1 VRESRFFNAYRKELK
16 TMAKA
21 KICIIVGHGKSRTGG
36 YDSGAVS
43 KDKKYHE
50 FKIAREIAKYAASA
64 LNAAGLECDLMN
76 YEGNMYLTERIA
88 AVNKKKYDFI
98 AEIHLN
104 AGGGKGTETYYFK
117 GSPTGKKY
125 AQAICKEIAAA
136 FGVRNR
142 GAKTRTGKDGKDY
155 FAIIR
160 DTKPCA
166 CLIETLFIDNDAE
179 LKMLITSAWQEVCGE
194 AIAKAICEL
203 NGVKLE
209 KTFKAGDA
217 VKLNDTPLY
226 TSSTNK
232 AFAAK
237 RTGTYFIYDGK
248 DFSGRLRVTNEA
260 AKCGKTPAALYVSG
274 YVDKKDL
281 M

>member
-1 VRESRFFNAYRKELK
+1 
-16 TMAKA
+16 M
-21 KICIIVGHGKSRTGG
+21 
-36 YDSGAVS
+36 S
-43 KDKKYHE
+43 KDKKHHE
-50 FKIAREIAKYAASA
+50 FKIAREIAKYAASE
-64 LNAAGLECDLMN
+64 LNAAGFDCDLMN

-88 AVNKKKYDFI
+88 AVNKKNYNFI

-104 AGGGKGTETYYFK
+104 AGGGKGTETFYFK

-136 FGVRNR
+136 FVVPNR
-142 GAKTRTGKDGKDY
+142 GAKTKTGKDGKDY
-155 FAIIR
+155 FGIIR

-166 CLIETLFIDNDAE
+166 CLIETLFIDNSAE
-179 LKMLITSAWQEVCGE
+179 LAMLKNKEGQELCGMM
-194 AIAKAICEL
+194 IAKAICNV
-203 NGVKLE
+203 NGVKLDDAANSSSASV

-217 VKLNDTPLY
+217 VKLNNTPLY

-237 RTGTYFIYDGK
+237 RTGTYYIYDGK

-260 AKCGKTPAALYVSG
+260 KKCGKTPAALYVSG

>member
-1 VRESRFFNAYRKELK
+1 
-16 TMAKA
+16 MAKA
-21 KICIIVGHGKSRTGG
+21 KICIIVGHGKSKTGG

-50 FKIAREIAKYAASA
+50 FKIACEIAKYAASE
-64 LNAAGLECDLMN
+64 LNAAGFECDLMN
-76 YEGNMYLTERIA
+76 YEGDMYLTERIA
-88 AVNKKKYDFI
+88 AVNKKNYNFI

-104 AGGGKGTETYYFK
+104 AGGGTGTETFYFT

-142 GAKTRTGKDGKDY
+142 GAKTRKGKDGKDY

-166 CLIETLFIDNDAE
+166 CLIETLFIDTAADLEKLSTEAG
-179 LKMLITSAWQEVCGE
+179 QEKCGV
-194 AIAKAICEL
+194 AIAKAICGV

-217 VKLNDTPLY
+217 VKLNNTPLY

-237 RTGTYFIYDGK
+237 RSGIYYIYDGK

-260 AKCGKTPAALYVSG
+260 EKCGKTPAAHYVSG